1 MFKSG
6 IKLALIVLVGLGA
19 WGCASTQLVSSW
31 QDPRFSG
38 PPLTKILVIG
48 VTKQAGIRRTFED
61 EFVRQLQARGVQAVP
76 SYSLIPEDGEVP
88 KDRLAQAVKDSGV
101 EGVLI
106 SRLVKV
112 EKEAQIYPGGYTGPP
127 YVGFYG
133 FYSNSWV
140 GFYEP
145 PQVYSYDVV
154 TAETNLFDARSDTLI
169 WSGTTE
175 TFSPRDIR
183 KDTRDFATVIINA
196 LVANKLI

>member
-1 MFKSG
+1 MVKSG
-6 IKLALIVLVGLGA
+6 SKLALIVLVGLGA
-19 WGCASTQLVSSW
+19 WGCASTQLVNSW

-38 PPLTKILVIG
+38 PPLNKIMVIG

-61 EFVRQLQARGVQAVP
+61 ELARQLHARGVQAVA
-76 SYSLIPEDGEVP
+76 SYTLIPEDGEVP
-88 KDRLAQAVKDSGV
+88 KDRLAQAVNQSGV

-112 EKEAQIYPGGYTGPP
+112 EQDAQIYPGGYTGPP
-127 YVGFYG
+127 FGFYG
-133 FYSNSWV
+133 FYSSSWI

-145 PQVYSYDVV
+145 PRVYAYDVV
-154 TAETNLFDARSDTLI
+154 TSETNLFDARSDTLI

-183 KDTRDFATVIINA
+183 KDTRDFASVIIQA
-196 LVANKLI
+196 LAANKLI